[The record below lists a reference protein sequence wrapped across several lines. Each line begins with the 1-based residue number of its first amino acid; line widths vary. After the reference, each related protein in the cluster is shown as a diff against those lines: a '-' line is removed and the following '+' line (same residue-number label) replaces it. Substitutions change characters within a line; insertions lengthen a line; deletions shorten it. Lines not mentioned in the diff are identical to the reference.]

1 MVSCGTRFL
10 DTRCSI
16 YSWTGP
22 KAGLAALVW
31 SSIPVTGAFIVLSL
45 LLGSA
50 RLLVIKA
57 IITWRSVP
65 RPHSLSANSREIR
78 KLSRAAAHMAFRD

>member
-31 SSIPVTGAFIVLSL
+31 SSVPVTGAFIVLSL
-45 LLGSA
+45 FA
-50 RLLVIKA
+50 
-57 IITWRSVP
+57 WQ
-65 RPHSLSANSREIR
+65 RPVVGHQSDHHLAQRTSTTFSIR
-78 KLSRAAAHMAFRD
+78 QLSRDPQALASGCSHGI